1 MLQTPLG
8 LGGTRV
14 KGVDEMPQGP
24 CRVGPKTE
32 AQEKRIFRSAWQG
45 VARTTQKEQLTVDSI
60 LEQRECKPRP
70 DVCGFEIR
78 AGSGGGH
85 FCGHSFRSWWES
97 GNL

>member
-1 MLQTPLG
+1 
-8 LGGTRV
+8 
-14 KGVDEMPQGP
+14 MPQGP

-85 FCGHSFRSWWES
+85 FCGHSFRSWWE
-97 GNL
+97 